1 MATIKT
7 FDDLFLN
14 ELRDIYSA
22 EKQLIKALPKMAKA
36 ANSDKLRAG
45 FEEHLA
51 QTQIHAE
58 RLESILN
65 ELGKTTRGEKCAAME
80 GLIEEGKKAIE
91 EIEDPM
97 VLDAALIGAA
107 QRVEHYE
114 MAAYGTAATFAK
126 LLGNKSAEKLLR
138 QTLSEEKATDE
149 KLTKLAESEINPA
162 AQMTN
167 AS

>member
-1 MATIKT
+1 MAAIKT
-7 FDDLFLN
+7 FEDLFLN

-36 ANSDKLRAG
+36 AQSDKLRAG
-45 FEEHLA
+45 FEKHLA
-51 QTQIHAE
+51 QTEVHAT
-58 RLESILN
+58 RLEQIL
-65 ELGKTTRGEKCAAME
+65 EQLGKSTRGEKCAAME

-91 EIEDPM
+91 EIEDPS

-114 MAAYGTAATFAK
+114 IAAYGTAATFAK

-138 QTLSEEKATDE
+138 QTLAEEKATDE
-149 KLTKLAESEINPA
+149 KLTELAESEINLA
-162 AQMTN
+162 AEH
-167 AS
+167 AHA